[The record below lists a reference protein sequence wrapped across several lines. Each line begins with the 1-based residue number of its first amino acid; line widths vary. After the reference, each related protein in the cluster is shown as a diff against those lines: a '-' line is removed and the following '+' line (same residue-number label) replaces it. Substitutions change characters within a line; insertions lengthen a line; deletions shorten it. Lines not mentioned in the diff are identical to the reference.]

1 MSFQVHRH
9 FQGIS
14 WRLEFPVGLLS
25 TSLQMSDR
33 AKPAMQVLSDG
44 EVSFEVI
51 LMVRAQGYF
60 ESEFD
65 VSVPSIIKNIHL

>member
-1 MSFQVHRH
+1 MNFQVHRH

-33 AKPAMQVLSDG
+33 AKPAMQVLSDA
-44 EVSFEVI
+44 EVKLEVM
-51 LMVRAQGYF
+51 LQVRAQNYF
-60 ESEFD
+60 Q
-65 VSVPSIIKNIHL
+65 SVCSDQEY